1 MIATPFVP
9 GLLYRVSLP
18 DRTLF
23 VRAPNAAAAICR
35 VLENLEA
42 RNA

>member
-1 MIATPFVP
+1 MIARPITP
-9 GLLYRVSLP
+9 GLLYQVKYR

-23 VRAPNAAAAICR
+23 VRAPSAAAAICR
-35 VLENLEA
+35 VLEKLEA